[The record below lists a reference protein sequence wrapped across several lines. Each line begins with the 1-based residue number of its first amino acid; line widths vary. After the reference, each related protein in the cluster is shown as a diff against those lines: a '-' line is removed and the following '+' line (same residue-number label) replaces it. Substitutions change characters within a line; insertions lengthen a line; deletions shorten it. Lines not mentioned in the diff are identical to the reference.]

1 MSKIIKQLGQLE
13 KNLTKTDLENLAK
26 EQALAIMSN
35 EKYDL
40 LKVYVEFKR
49 YEVYLK
55 TLISEV
61 KEEAQNKAREAEEE
75 SFEIGKAKVSFSQR
89 RTFDYST
96 DDGWCEIDEE
106 LRRLKQLKKER
117 ESLLKTLE
125 TDEVEIINE
134 ATGEVE
140 TLHAPIATYQEVL
153 RVKL

>member
-1 MSKIIKQLGQLE
+1 M
-13 KNLTKTDLENLAK
+13 
-26 EQALAIMSN
+26 IMQ
-35 EKYDL
+35 
-40 LKVYVEFKR
+40 FR
-49 YEVYLK
+49 
-55 TLISEV
+55 
-61 KEEAQNKAREAEEE
+61 
-75 SFEIGKAKVSFSQR
+75 
-89 RTFDYST
+89 FDYST
-96 DDGWCEIDEE
+96 DDGWCDIDEE